1 MAHSIHTLIH
11 LNNDANASVCLF
23 LHDDKVMLSFIGYEY
38 HCILS
43 DWYPLEDDY
52 DSLQNKLDIANISV
66 DDDEEYF
73 ADLVFMLARD
83 YYFQGQPSVYQIIPI
98 DLFSRDP
105 IEKIDKEEIDQI
117 IQEALYEPQRLYG
130 DDYVGYEETVINQ
143 NNRISD
149 DIDLLL
155 LEISDDED
163 IHDEIEENDSVDN
176 DEEDIYEFEDYDP
189 EIFRDPTLMV
199 KWLNKNN

>member
-1 MAHSIHTLIH
+1 MA
-11 LNNDANASVCLF
+11 
-23 LHDDKVMLSFIGYEY
+23 
-38 HCILS
+38 
-43 DWYPLEDDY
+43 
-52 DSLQNKLDIANISV
+52 
-66 DDDEEYF
+66 
-73 ADLVFMLARD
+73 
-83 YYFQGQPSVYQIIPI
+83 
-98 DLFSRDP
+98 
-105 IEKIDKEEIDQI
+105 
-117 IQEALYEPQRLYG
+117 YG